1 MFKQVRDNSF
11 SNYQKQSS
19 QTAIYDNVDLV
30 IYPALGLVS
39 EAGEVADKVKKVLRD
54 NGGHFSPETKQAI
67 ADELGDVLWYIA
79 AMCND
84 VNINM
89 EDVAQNNLNKLNSRM
104 ARNVIK
110 GSGDYR

>member
-1 MFKQVRDNSF
+1 MFRDNSF

-67 ADELGDVLWYIA
+67 ADELGDVLW
-79 AMCND
+79 
-84 VNINM
+84 
-89 EDVAQNNLNKLNSRM
+89 
-104 ARNVIK
+104 
-110 GSGDYR
+110 